1 VAVKIRKERRNR
13 GKRERSATCGFKK
26 KTSIRKLKGADE
38 AHGVAWDAGM
48 VQGADLRITCI
59 VSEDP
64 LVRSEALF
72 RNHPGQLAPQ
82 GVERPVHAGD
92 FNGICSVHPV
102 FKAHL
107 RCDFLIRSLWR
118 TSRHL
123 NASISQMHC
132 LRDGAGDH
140 ERR

>member
-1 VAVKIRKERRNR
+1 MVHGMGVKGGLEVN
-13 GKRERSATCGFKK
+13 GV
-26 KTSIRKLKGADE
+26 ADE

-82 GVERPVHAGD
+82 GVERPVHAG
-92 FNGICSVHPV
+92 V
-102 FKAHL
+102 
-107 RCDFLIRSLWR
+107 
-118 TSRHL
+118 
-123 NASISQMHC
+123 Q
-132 LRDGAGDH
+132 
-140 ERR
+140 